1 MAVQTYEFPED
12 CRYTE
17 SDEWIRVD
25 GTQARIGLTDYAQSE
40 LSDIVFVELPQVG
53 SQIEAGETFGV
64 VESVKAVSDLI
75 GPVSGEVVAVH
86 EALDEHPEW
95 INEDPYD
102 RGWIV
107 IIQPVTPKQERKKL
121 INAEQYAAYIREL
134 ITIDE
139 DLLIYRWKKPVS

>member
-1 MAVQTYEFPED
+1 MAAQTYEFPED

-75 GPVSGEVVAVH
+75 APVSGEVVAVH

-107 IIQPVTPKQERKKL
+107 SIAP
-121 INAEQYAAYIREL
+121 
-134 ITIDE
+134 E
-139 DLLIYRWKKPVS
+139 DLEATDSLLSAGQYRNYVEERSGS